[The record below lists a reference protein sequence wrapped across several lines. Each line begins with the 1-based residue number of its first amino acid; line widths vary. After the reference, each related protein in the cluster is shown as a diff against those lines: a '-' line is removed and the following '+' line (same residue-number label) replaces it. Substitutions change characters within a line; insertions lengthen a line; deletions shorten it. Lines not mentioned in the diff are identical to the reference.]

1 MDESEIRSVLVERVD
16 GVYDDPIDTD
26 AITDE
31 TRLREDLCIDSLQTA
46 EMLVEIEMRLGVR
59 IEDEEAMKSR
69 TVGEVLRLI
78 QAKDPKLMAD
88 EE

>member
-1 MDESEIRSVLVERVD
+1 MDEGEIRSVLVEIVD

-31 TRLREDLCIDSLQTA
+31 TRLREDLGIDSLQTA

-78 QAKDPKLMAD
+78 QAKNPRLMPD